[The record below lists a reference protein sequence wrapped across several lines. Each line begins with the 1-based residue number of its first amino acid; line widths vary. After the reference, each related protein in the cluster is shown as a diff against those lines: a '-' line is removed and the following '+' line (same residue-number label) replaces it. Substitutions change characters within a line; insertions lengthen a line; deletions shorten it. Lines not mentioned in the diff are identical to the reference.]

1 MFTPATEAILIPLI
15 PFLLFGIIGLAGRRL
30 PEIFSAF
37 LGIGGILASLLF
49 SLHLSVSY
57 FSEPVQG
64 AFVLKE
70 YFSFPWLSFS
80 ENLKISIGLVA
91 DPISM
96 LMVVVICSVSLMVQW
111 FSLTYM
117 KGEERFQMY
126 YAFLSLFTGSMLG
139 LVLSSNIFQMYIFW
153 ELVGVS
159 SFLLI
164 GFYFQKPSAVA
175 ASKKAFIV
183 TRFADLGFLI
193 GILLLSYETQTMEFK
208 GILDYFKSG
217 NFNPEVSGIW
227 MSHSLAAWALVL
239 IFVGAAGKSAM
250 FPLHIWLPDA
260 MEGPTPVSAL
270 IHAATMVVAGV
281 FLVGRLFPVY
291 SLFEGVMQLVTWIGV
306 LSSILAAIIAISQT
320 DIKRVLAYSTLSQIG
335 YMMFALGVAGKAGA
349 ESGFTASFFHLFTH
363 AFFKSLLFLAA
374 GAIIHAVH
382 SNEVENMGGLRKQ
395 MPIVHWLFLIGC
407 LAISGVPPFSG
418 FFSKEEILLNAW
430 KSQPLVYGFAL
441 IGSGLTAFYMF
452 RLFFLVFYNKSH
464 SDVHGHESM
473 GLNFPMLLL
482 AIPAVFAGFVPFS
495 SYVTS
500 TGLPEETHLH
510 LMFSIAPVGIGLLGI
525 GLAYLF
531 YFKQNS
537 LPEQWASKLS
547 GLYKLSSGKFYFDE
561 LWRAVY
567 QIGLIRALATPAAW
581 IDKNLVDGG
590 LRMGAEK
597 TLRLGDRVKL
607 IQNGKLQDYVLY
619 FLMGI
624 LALILLTLLMIQS

>member
-1 MFTPATEAILIPLI
+1 MFTPATEALMIPLI
-15 PFLLFGIIGLAGRRL
+15 PFLLFGIIGLTGRRL
-30 PEIFSAF
+30 PEMFSAF

-49 SLHLSVSY
+49 SLHLSLSY
-57 FSEPVQG
+57 FSEPINGVYS
-64 AFVLKE
+64 LKE
-70 YFSFPWLSFS
+70 FVSIPWLSFG
-80 ENLKISIGLVA
+80 ETLKISIGLIA

-111 FSLTYM
+111 YSLSYM
-117 KGEERFQMY
+117 KGEDRFQMY

-164 GFYFQKPSAVA
+164 GFYYQKPSAVS
-175 ASKKAFIV
+175 ASKKAFVV
-183 TRFADLGFLI
+183 TRFADLGFLL

-208 GILDYFKSG
+208 GILEYFKLGSYNAEASG
-217 NFNPEVSGIW
+217 LW
-227 MSHSLAAWALVL
+227 MGQSLVAWALIL
-239 IFVGAAGKSAM
+239 LFVGAAGKSAM

-291 SLFEGVMQLVTWIGV
+291 VLFEGVMQVITWVGV
-306 LSSILAAIIAISQT
+306 ISSLLAAIIAITQT

-335 YMMFALGVAGKAGA
+335 YMMFALGIAGNSGA
-349 ESGFTASFFHLFTH
+349 EAGFSASFFHLFTH

-374 GAIIHAVH
+374 GAIIHSVH
-382 SNEVENMGGLRKQ
+382 SNEVEQMGGLKKA
-395 MPIVHWLFLIGC
+395 MPITHFLFLIGC
-407 LAISGVPPFSG
+407 LAIAGVPPFSG

-430 KSQPLVYGFAL
+430 NSQPVVYVLAL

-452 RLFFLVFYNKSH
+452 RMFFLIFYNKENSELH
-464 SDVHGHESM
+464 THESS

-482 AIPAVFAGFVPFS
+482 AIPAVFAGFLPFS
-495 SYVTS
+495 NFVTANGIPHES
-500 TGLPEETHLH
+500 HLH
-510 LMFSIAPVGIGLLGI
+510 ILFSLLPVAVGLSGI
-525 GLAYLF
+525 GLAYAF
-531 YFKQNS
+531 YYKKNS
-537 LPEQWASKLS
+537 LPEVWTERLSTLFKLS
-547 GLYKLSSGKFYFDE
+547 AGKFYFDE
-561 LWRAVY
+561 MWKAFY
-567 QIGLIRALATPAAW
+567 QLVIIRLIATPAAW
-581 IDKNLVDGG
+581 MDKNIVDGG
-590 LRMGAEK
+590 IRLGADK
-597 TLRLGDRVKL
+597 TLRLGDRIKL

-624 LALILLTLLMIQS
+624 LALVLLTLLMIQQ